1 MTFRIV
7 AGSIAALM
15 VGALAGCAENKL
27 TRQNYDLIRVGSS
40 HKDEVK
46 SALGNQN
53 LIDRGAQWEYDDE
66 GRHISVWFEFDKDG
80 VVTRKQWWSGDG
92 GLEHDSQAGPEGET
106 VHEGT
111 GTMTID
117 K

>member
-1 MTFRIV
+1 MRFRNV
-7 AGSIAALM
+7 LVTA
-15 VGALAGCAENKL
+15 GALAVSTMMGCSENKL

-40 HKDEVK
+40 QKEEVK
-46 SALGNQN
+46 SALGERH

-66 GRHISVWFEFDKDG
+66 SRHISVWFEFDKSG

-106 VHEGT
+106 IYEGKGAT
-111 GTMTID
+111 TID
-117 K
+117 R